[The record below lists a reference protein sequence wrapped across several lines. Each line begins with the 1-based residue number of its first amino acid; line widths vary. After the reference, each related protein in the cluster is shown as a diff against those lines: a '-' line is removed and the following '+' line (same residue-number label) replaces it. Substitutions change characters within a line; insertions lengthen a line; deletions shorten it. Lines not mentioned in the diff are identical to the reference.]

1 MRFAPRGDFR
11 FIGGVFT
18 LTVLGSGS
26 AGNCA
31 LITTDTCRLLVD
43 AGLSARQTTERLAQ
57 LGVAPE
63 QLDGVLLTHEHGDHS
78 RALDVLCRRFK
89 DVPIY
94 CNRLTKEVMLRESEC
109 LKTHRNWQVFTSGTD
124 FEIKDIAVQ
133 TFSVPHDAVE
143 PVGYTFH
150 HGRAALGYLT
160 DLGFATKLV
169 HERVREATT
178 LLIETNH
185 DTALLNADTK
195 RPWSV
200 KQRITS
206 RHGHLSNE
214 AAAAVVAQMLRGGA
228 KLRRAVLGHLSRDC
242 NRPELAIDAIRKLG
256 GEGAAELEIIAAS
269 QGEVSARLMVE
280 ERPEEIVASLKIEQ
294 AGRVGEE
301 TPPRVVRKRSDLLQ
315 LDLFGTA
322 LA

>member
-1 MRFAPRGDFR
+1 M
-11 FIGGVFT
+11 FT

-31 LITTDTCRLLVD
+31 LVTTDTCRLLVD
-43 AGLSARQTTERLAQ
+43 AGLSARQTVERLAQ
-57 LGVAPE
+57 LDTAPE

-94 CNRLTKEVMLRESEC
+94 CNALTAEIMRREGEC
-109 LKTHRNWQVFTSGTD
+109 LKAHKNWRVFQTGTD
-124 FEIKDIAVQ
+124 FEVKDMAVQ
-133 TFSVPHDAVE
+133 TFAVPHDAVE
-143 PVGYTFH
+143 PVGYMFH

-214 AAAAVVAQMLRGGA
+214 AAAAVVRQMLAGGA
-228 KLRRAVLGHLSRDC
+228 KLKRAVLGHLSRDC
-242 NRPELAIDAIRKLG
+242 NRPELAIDAVRQGG
-256 GEGAAELEIIAAS
+256 GEGAAELEIIAAT
-269 QGEVSARLMVE
+269 QGEISARFTVE
-280 ERPEEIVASLKIEQ
+280 ERPQEIAAALEVEA

-301 TPPRVVRKRSDLLQ
+301 APPRVSRKRSDLLQ

>member
-1 MRFAPRGDFR
+1 M
-11 FIGGVFT
+11 FT

-31 LITTDTCRLLVD
+31 LVTTDQCRLLVD
-43 AGLSARQTTERLAQ
+43 AGLSARQTNERLAQ
-57 LGVAPE
+57 LGLAPE
-63 QLDGVLLTHEHGDHS
+63 HLDGVLLTHEHGDHS

-94 CNRLTKEVMLRESEC
+94 CNALTAEILRRDSEC
-109 LKTHRNWQVFTSGTD
+109 LKNHRHWRVFTTGTD
-124 FEIKDIAVQ
+124 FEVKDVAVQ
-133 TFSVPHDAVE
+133 TFAVPHDAVE
-143 PVGYTFH
+143 PVGYMFH

-214 AAAAVVAQMLRGGA
+214 AAAAVVAQLLRGGA

-242 NRPELAIDAIRKLG
+242 NRPELAVETLRLQG
-256 GEGAAELEIIAAS
+256 GEGVAELEIITAT
-269 QGEVSARLMVE
+269 QNEISARFVIE
-280 ERPEEIVASLKIEQ
+280 ERPAEPPPEPIVEN

-301 TPPRVVRKRSDLLQ
+301 TPPRVMRRRGDLLQ

>member
-1 MRFAPRGDFR
+1 M
-11 FIGGVFT
+11 FT

-31 LITTDTCRLLVD
+31 LVTTDSCRLLVD
-43 AGLSARQTTERLAQ
+43 AGLSARQTVERLAQ
-57 LGVAPE
+57 LGVAAE
-63 QLDGVLLTHEHGDHS
+63 ELDGVLLTHEHGDHS

-94 CNRLTKEVMLRESEC
+94 CNALTAEVMRREGEC
-109 LKTHRNWQVFTSGTD
+109 LKAHKNWRVFTTGTD
-124 FEIKDIAVQ
+124 FAVKDVDVQ
-133 TFSVPHDAVE
+133 TFAVPHDAVE
-143 PVGYTFH
+143 PVGYMFH

-214 AAAAVVAQMLRGGA
+214 AAAAVVRQMLNGGA

-242 NRPELAIDAIRKLG
+242 NRPELAIDAIRQQG
-256 GEGAAELEIIAAS
+256 GGGAAELEIIAAT
-269 QGEVSARLMVE
+269 QGEVSARFTVE
-280 ERPEEIVASLKIEQ
+280 ERPEEIAAALEVEG

-301 TPPRVVRKRSDLLQ
+301 TPPRVSRKRSDLLQ

>member
-1 MRFAPRGDFR
+1 M
-11 FIGGVFT
+11 FT

-31 LITTDTCRLLVD
+31 LLATDQCRLLVD
-43 AGLSARQTTERLAQ
+43 AGLSARQIVVRLEQA
-57 LGVAPE
+57 GVRPE
-63 QLDGVLLTHEHGDHS
+63 ELDGVLLTHEHCDH
-78 RALDVLCRRFK
+78 AGGLEVLCRK
-89 DVPIY
+89 HESLPIY
-94 CNRLTKEVMLRESEC
+94 CNPLTAEVMRREGNC
-109 LKTHRNWQVFTSGTD
+109 LGKHRNWRLFQTGAD
-124 FEIKDIAVQ
+124 FEVKDVAVQ
-133 TFSVPHDAVE
+133 TFAVPHDAVE
-143 PVGYTFH
+143 PVNFMFH

-169 HERVREATT
+169 HERVRAATT

-195 RPWSV
+195 RPWAV

-214 AAAAVVAQMLRGGA
+214 AAAGVVATLLAGGA

-242 NRPELAIDAIRKLG
+242 NRPELAIETMRRLG
-256 GEGAAELEIIAAS
+256 GEGVAELEILAAA
-269 QGEVSARLMVE
+269 QGEVSARLVVAD
-280 ERPEEIVASLKIEQ
+280 RPEEPPAPEAAS
-294 AGRVGEE
+294 GRVGEE
-301 TPPRVVRKRSDLLQ
+301 APPRVARKRNDLLQ

-322 LA
+322 AA

>member
-1 MRFAPRGDFR
+1 M
-11 FIGGVFT
+11 
-18 LTVLGSGS
+18 
-26 AGNCA
+26 
-31 LITTDTCRLLVD
+31 
-43 AGLSARQTTERLAQ
+43 
-57 LGVAPE
+57 
-63 QLDGVLLTHEHGDHS
+63 
-78 RALDVLCRRFK
+78 
-89 DVPIY
+89 
-94 CNRLTKEVMLRESEC
+94 
-109 LKTHRNWQVFTSGTD
+109 
-124 FEIKDIAVQ
+124 Q
-133 TFSVPHDAVE
+133 TFAVPHDAVE
-143 PVGYTFH
+143 PVGYMFH

-160 DLGFATKLV
+160 ALGFATKLV

-214 AAAAVVAQMLRGGA
+214 AAAAVVKQMLHGGA

-242 NRPELAIDAIRKLG
+242 NRPELAIDAIRQGG
-256 GEGAAELEIIAAS
+256 GEGAAELEIIAAT
-269 QGEVSARLMVE
+269 QGEISARFTVE
-280 ERPEEIVASLKIEQ
+280 ERPQEIAAALEVEG

-301 TPPRVVRKRSDLLQ
+301 TPPRVTRKRSDLLQ